1 MSRTNLILLVV
12 LIVVAGVWML
22 SRDTEEYGTAKQA
35 ARFFPEFNKEAADRV
50 VIEGGWLQSRWVL
63 DRLGSGWRLSSAGG
77 YPAKSE
83 TLEQIVDAV
92 LNLRRENLV
101 GESDQL
107 REDTRTGD
115 QGRLVRIFKGDK
127 PMAEFRV
134 GKNPKQ
140 GWQTYFVRGENE
152 SEIYR
157 TRTILTKDRDKEVP
171 SGPMGGGP
179 SGFNWDT
186 YLESIDSWVE
196 RKVWDLGDA
205 EAQEIWLTREDLDV
219 KLVRKGEDQWEL
231 KEGDKEPV
239 PADADAASAISS
251 SLRYLNLDDVVGRY
265 EEIRGEYG
273 LDKPAITL
281 VLTLKKKIEKKKEE
295 EAKPSEDGEKEEKE
309 DKKEEP
315 KEEFKIIHRTIEVGK
330 KVKLPRRFNED
341 EGKVEEE
348 EFYPIHVGGD
358 FDDPDEELRADFIF
372 LVDDYV
378 VRNLK
383 KDLEELKQEPPEEEK
398 VEPSDKKEEETGAD
412 EPDKEATP
420 PEEEKGDEAAPPE
433 KEEEEPTP
441 PEKEEPAPEKG
452 EGEPAPPEKEEPA
465 PEKEKEPEKEG

>member
-1 MSRTNLILLVV
+1 MSRTNLILLVL
-12 LIVVAGVWML
+12 LIVVAGGWL
-22 SRDTEEYGTAKQA
+22 LTRDANEYGTAKQS
-35 ARFFPEFNKEAADRV
+35 ARLFPEFNKEAADRV
-50 VIEGGWLQSRWVL
+50 VIEGGWLESRWVL
-63 DRLGSGWRLSSAGG
+63 DRLGSGWKLSSAGG
-77 YPAKSE
+77 YPAKKE
-83 TLEQIVDAV
+83 TLDKIVDAV
-92 LNLRRENLV
+92 HNLRRENLV

-107 REDTRTGD
+107 RKDTRTGD
-115 QGRLVRIFKGDK
+115 LGRLVRVFKGDT

-140 GWQTYFVRGENE
+140 GWQTYFVRGEGE
-152 SEIYR
+152 REIYR
-157 TRTILTKDRDKEVP
+157 TRTILTKDRDSEVP

-179 SGFNWDT
+179 SGFGWDT

-196 RKVWDLGDA
+196 RKIWDLGDA
-205 EAQEIWLTREDLDV
+205 EAQEIWLTREDLEV

-231 KEGDKEPV
+231 KEGEKDPV

-251 SLRYLNLDDVVGRY
+251 SLRYLNLDDVMGRY
-265 EEIRGEYG
+265 EEVRGEYG

-295 EAKPSEDGEKEEKE
+295 EAKPSEGEEKEEKAE
-309 DKKEEP
+309 EEKKEEP
-315 KEEFKIIHRTIEVGK
+315 KEEFKIIHRTIEVGSK
-330 KVKLPRRFNED
+330 IKLPRRFNED

-358 FDDPDEELRADFIF
+358 FDDPDEELRAEFVF

-383 KDLEELKQEPPEEEK
+383 KDLEELKQEPPEEE
-398 VEPSDKKEEETGAD
+398 EAESDESE
-412 EPDKEATP
+412 KEATP

-433 KEEEEPTP
+433 EDQPAPEKGEEEPTPPEEEEPVPEEEKEPTP
-441 PEKEEPAPEKG
+441 PEKEEPAPEKEE
-452 EGEPAPPEKEEPA
+452 EG
-465 PEKEKEPEKEG
+465 